1 MRSSGNPAFNR
12 AFSLTWPVSM
22 QIYWNK
28 RKCLHK
34 KRVQLPQ
41 DWFRHQYGRRDVMW
55 KHSIDSKLRLAG
67 LVRYVRRF
75 SLKVVIALIWECGWE
90 CKRDSSPSHIKVKAQ
105 TAWAYPGFISMKYL
119 GVLLLPPGLDAA
131 PSQGYYPA
139 VCRRYPFIHLS
150 EERQSK
156 VKFLV

>member
-1 MRSSGNPAFNR
+1 MEIRHSIERFHSRGQYLCKFIGTKESVYIRKEFN
-12 AFSLTWPVSM
+12 S
-22 QIYWNK
+22 
-28 RKCLHK
+28 HK
-34 KRVQLPQ
+34 IGLG
-41 DWFRHQYGRRDVMW
+41 HQYGRRDVMW

-75 SLKVVIALIWECGWE
+75 SLKVIIALIWECGWE

-119 GVLLLPPGLDAA
+119 GVLLLPPGLDAT
-131 PSQGYYPA
+131 PSQGYYPG
-139 VCRRYPFIHLS
+139 VYRRYPFIHLS
-150 EERQSK
+150 EERQSR

>member
-1 MRSSGNPAFNR
+1 MKIRHSIERFHSRGQYLCKFIGTKE
-12 AFSLTWPVSM
+12 SVC
-22 QIYWNK
+22 I
-28 RKCLHK
+28 RKESNSHK
-34 KRVQLPQ
+34 IGLG
-41 DWFRHQYGRRDVMW
+41 HQYGRRDVMW

-75 SLKVVIALIWECGWE
+75 SLKVVIALIWECEWE

-119 GVLLLPPGLDAA
+119 GVLLLPPGLDAT
-131 PSQGYYPA
+131 PSQGYYPP

-150 EERQSK
+150 EERQSR